1 MVIDFQQYFD
11 TLTAYAH
18 VLEVL
23 IVITAVLI
31 LISNLDD
38 FFIDACYWMRR
49 LYLWLR
55 ADREENQFNLR
66 DMQEAKKQPIAIMVP
81 AWKEYDVIYD
91 MLTTNI
97 SLQRYEN
104 YHFFVGTYP
113 NDSKTQDEVRRA
125 ISEFPERISLII
137 TPEDG
142 PTSKADCLNSV
153 ISEIQRYEKRHGLQ
167 FAGIVL
173 HDSEDVIHPF
183 ELMLFNYLLH
193 TKHDFIQLPVYSF
206 PRRLRQ
212 LVAGCYMDEFA
223 EWHTKDLL
231 VRERL
236 TGVVPCA
243 GTSACFS
250 RRSIQMLID
259 AAQGSDE
266 VFKRGSLTED
276 YEISFRLNKL
286 GCSQIFMR
294 FPAEVIYN
302 VSDEHGRAL
311 IFEQMLPIATRELF
325 PDDFRAAYRQRAR
338 WLLGIVFQGWSQ
350 NGWRGSLQMKYFFVR
365 DRKGV
370 LTAPMAISAYF
381 LAFNIVVLHL
391 ISFSFPTELRIPYD
405 LLNTPWFAALLFVNM
420 LFLINRLLQRIYFTS
435 KIYGWRSGLMGVPRI
450 FVSIFINFLAV
461 LRAIWIYIGHLKT
474 GEPIGWD
481 KTTHASLAA
490 ASAGIDLIVPMEVTA
505 TDNHAAESRE
515 GKLRDLSTAAQK
527 SAMAAAQNQASW

>member
-1 MVIDFQQYFD
+1 MLIDIQQYFD
-11 TLTAYAH
+11 ILTTYSQ

-23 IVITAVLI
+23 VIVTALFM
-31 LISNLDD
+31 LISSLDD
-38 FFIDACYWMRR
+38 FFIDACYWIRK

-55 ADREENQFNLR
+55 SDRKQNGFDLD
-66 DMQEAKKQPIAIMVP
+66 DMLAVYKQPIAIMVP

-97 SLQRYEN
+97 SLQRYDK
-104 YHFFVGTYP
+104 YHFFVGAYP
-113 NDSKTQDEVRRA
+113 NDSKTQDEIRRA
-125 ISEFPERISLII
+125 VSEFPEKITLVV

-153 ISEIQRYEKRHGLQ
+153 ISEIQNYEDRHELR

-183 ELMLFNYLLH
+183 ELLLFNYLLH
-193 TKHDFIQLPVYSF
+193 AQHDFIQLPVYSF

-231 VRERL
+231 VREKL

-250 RRSIQMLID
+250 RRAIQMLID
-259 AAQGSDE
+259 EAQDSDE

-276 YEISFRLNKL
+276 YEIAFRLNRL
-286 GCSQIFMR
+286 GCDQIFMR
-294 FPAEVIYN
+294 FPVTVDHDA
-302 VSDEHGRAL
+302 SDGYGRGL
-311 IFEQMLPIATRELF
+311 IFEQFLPIATRELF

-350 NGWRGSLQMKYFFVR
+350 YGWKGSLQMKYFFIR

-370 LTAPMAISAYF
+370 LTAPMAIAAYF
-381 LAFNIVVLHL
+381 LAFNVVA
-391 ISFSFPTELRIPYD
+391 LRLMSLALPDEMMIPYD
-405 LLNTPWFAALLFVNM
+405 MLNTQWFALLLLVNM
-420 LFLINRLLQRIYFTS
+420 LFLTNRLLQRVYFTS
-435 KIYGWRSGLMGVPRI
+435 RIYGWKSGLMGAPRI
-450 FVSIFINFLAV
+450 LVSIFINYYAV
-461 LRAIWIYIGHLKT
+461 LRAIWIYVKHLRT

-481 KTTHASLAA
+481 KTAHASLAA
-490 ASAGIDLIVPMEVTA
+490 ASAGIEIVPALEAPIT
-505 TDNHAAESRE
+505 ESTTVKNGSRS
-515 GKLRDLSTAAQK
+515 L
-527 SAMAAAQNQASW
+527 